1 MCKKIMKRKIRENKL
16 KRNKMNSGGFIFAN
30 WSSEDFSRGFN
41 FANLTQNSRKF
52 VPQMITLLKYYVENK
67 LEKLLVLH

>member
-16 KRNKMNSGGFIFAN
+16 KRNKINSRGFIFAN

-41 FANLTQNSRKF
+41 FANLTKIR
-52 VPQMITLLKYYVENK
+52 EN
-67 LEKLLVLH
+67 LSENNDYSP